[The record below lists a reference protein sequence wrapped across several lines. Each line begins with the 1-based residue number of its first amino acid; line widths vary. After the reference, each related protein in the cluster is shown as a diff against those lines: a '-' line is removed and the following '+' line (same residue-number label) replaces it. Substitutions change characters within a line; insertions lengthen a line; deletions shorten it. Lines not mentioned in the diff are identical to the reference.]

1 MPIEATEVLSPE
13 EYGRER
19 ESQNRAVIGVEKR
32 RRVSTKTFTFLF
44 ENRDTVINQINEMI
58 FIENIKDPEEV
69 RYLINVYNDLM
80 PSGDTLS
87 VSMFI
92 EISDPDVLLR
102 EMPRL
107 SGIENTVY
115 LQFDGNEVK
124 AIPEEGRSTE
134 TLESTLQYLKFRFT
148 AEDATRFRSARNVFL
163 ETRHQNYSE
172 AVRIPDSLKEDLS
185 SEITV

>member
-92 EISDPDVLLR
+92 EISDPEVLL
-102 EMPRL
+102 
-107 SGIENTVY
+107 
-115 LQFDGNEVK
+115 
-124 AIPEEGRSTE
+124 
-134 TLESTLQYLKFRFT
+134 
-148 AEDATRFRSARNVFL
+148 
-163 ETRHQNYSE
+163 
-172 AVRIPDSLKEDLS
+172 
-185 SEITV
+185 